1 LYEAGEKKVGTNEVA
16 FNRIFATESFPHLK
30 AVFEEY
36 QRITGH
42 DLEKAIKSEMSG
54 SVEKAFLAIGATA
67 RYAPSY
73 WSNRLDE
80 AMKGTGTHDTSLIRI
95 IVLRSEKDMVEIK
108 QDFQRRF
115 GRTLESVVKA
125 DCSGDYERA
134 LRCLIG
140 DSNWR

>member
-1 LYEAGEKKVGTNEVA
+1 MGTNEVA
-16 FNRIFATESFPHLK
+16 FNRIFATESFPQLK

-36 QRITGH
+36 QRLTGH
-42 DLEKAIKSEMSG
+42 ELEKAIKSEMSG
-54 SVEKAFLAIGATA
+54 SVEKAFLAICATA

-73 WSNRLDE
+73 WSIRLNE
-80 AMKGTGTHDTSLIRI
+80 AMKGTGTHDTTLIRI
-95 IVLRSEKDMVEIK
+95 IVLRSEKDMVEMK

-134 LRCLIG
+134 LVCLIG
-140 DSNWR
+140 DSGWI